1 MQSEFGDLL
10 RATRKRSGKSMRD
23 LALHLGV
30 SIVFISD
37 VERGNRAP
45 LKAERIMS
53 ATEFLG
59 ADPEPFLLAAA
70 KSKGSFELDATR
82 VSGKARQ
89 VGAALMRGWTDLGE
103 GDLEKIARIVRRRG
117 GENEI

>member
-10 RATRKRSGKSMRD
+10 RATRKRSGNSMLD
-23 LALHLGV
+23 LARHLGV
-30 SIVFISD
+30 SVVFISD

-45 LKAERIMS
+45 FTPERIMRV
-53 ATEFLG
+53 TEFLG

-70 KSKGSFELDATR
+70 KTRGSFELDATQ

-103 GDLEKIARIVRRRG
+103 RDLEKIARIVRRRG
-117 GENEI
+117 RDE

>member
-1 MQSEFGDLL
+1 MRSKFGDLL
-10 RATRKRSGKSMRD
+10 RAARKRSGKSMRD
-23 LALHLGV
+23 LARHLGV

-45 LKAERIMS
+45 LKPERIMS

-59 ADPEPFLLAAA
+59 VNPEPFLLAAA
-70 KSKGSFELDATR
+70 KSKGSFELDATG

-89 VGAALMRGWTDLGE
+89 VGAALMRGWTNLGE

-117 GENEI
+117 GANEV

>member
-10 RATRKRSGKSMRD
+10 RAARKQAGKSMRD
-23 LALHLGV
+23 LALHLEV

-45 LKAERIMS
+45 LKPERIMS
-53 ATEFLG
+53 AAEFLG
-59 ADPEPFLLAAA
+59 VNPEPFLLAAA
-70 KSKGSFELDATR
+70 KNKGSFELDATR

-89 VGAALMRGWTDLGE
+89 VGAALMRGWADLGE
-103 GDLEKIARIVRRRG
+103 GDLEKIGRIVRRRG
-117 GENEI
+117 EG